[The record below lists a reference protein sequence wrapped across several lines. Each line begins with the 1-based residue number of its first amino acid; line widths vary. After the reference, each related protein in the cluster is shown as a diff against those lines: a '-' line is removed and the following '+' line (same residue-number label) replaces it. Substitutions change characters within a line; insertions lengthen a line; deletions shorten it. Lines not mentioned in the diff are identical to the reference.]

1 MLTHKRMLASTLA
14 ASVLLVVSGC
24 ATMFTPGI
32 QAVPVASTPQ
42 GAEVFIDGDFVGIT
56 PIIVSVTANEN
67 HEVIVRL
74 GEDEMAWTLERQI
87 GVSGGLGLAGD
98 VLIAAPTVVIGGG
111 IALIGGTPC
120 HGDNLFCGGFPQLLI
135 IGIGIAAA
143 GLVPIIVDVTTHAYY
158 ELVPKEITAEFE

>member
-1 MLTHKRMLASTLA
+1 MLTHKRMLTSALA

-42 GAEVFIDGDFVGIT
+42 GAEVFIDGDFVGVT

-67 HEVIVRL
+67 HEVIVRF
-74 GEDEMAWTLERQI
+74 GEDEMAWTLERKI

-98 VLIAAPTVVIGGG
+98 VLILVPFALTSIGLFAWSAACNSLGECEPSSGLSL
-111 IALIGGTPC
+111 AL
-120 HGDNLFCGGFPQLLI
+120 
-135 IGIGIAAA
+135 GIGAAA
-143 GLVPIIVDVTTHAYY
+143 VAATPIAIDTATRGCY
-158 ELVPKEITAEFE
+158 EL